1 MPSVSVGADVAL
13 LQEHKEHRG
22 NKAAEGYEVVPLQG
36 LSTEED
42 DSEEGKDGDGDNLL
56 YHLKLHQGEGTA
68 IAYKTDTIGRH
79 LTGILEEGQKPTD
92 EDDDVERCVV

>member
-42 DSEEGKDGDGDNLL
+42 DSEEGEDGDGDNLL
-56 YHLKLHQGEGTA
+56 YHLKLQAPPLPTKPIRLAGT
-68 IAYKTDTIGRH
+68 
-79 LTGILEEGQKPTD
+79 
-92 EDDDVERCVV
+92 